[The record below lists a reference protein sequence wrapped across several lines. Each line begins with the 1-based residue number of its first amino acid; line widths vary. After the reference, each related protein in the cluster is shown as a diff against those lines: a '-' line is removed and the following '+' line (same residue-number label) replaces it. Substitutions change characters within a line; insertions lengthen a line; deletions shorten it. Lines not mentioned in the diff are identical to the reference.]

1 MKGLIAKKVGMTQ
14 VFDESGNLTPVTVI
28 RVEPNTVVATKTKET
43 CGYDAVVLGVDDM
56 KSNKANKAYA
66 GIFPENVSPKRTL
79 KEFRDFEK
87 EVKVGD
93 SVGLELFNESRF
105 LDVTATSKG
114 KGFQGVMK
122 RWGFHGGR
130 ATHGSKFHREPG
142 GTGNCTTPGHC
153 FKNTKLPGR
162 MGFRRVTVQNL
173 KIVKIDPELNVILVR
188 GAVPGNKDCTL
199 IVKSAV
205 KKLHGG
211 IRIMEKKVYSTDGK
225 ELRTITLDDKVFG
238 LPVNDDVI
246 YYAITNELANM
257 RVGTACTKG
266 RAEVHGSNA
275 KPYKQKGTGNARR
288 GDKKSPIMV
297 GGGTIFGPK
306 PRDFSYSMPKKA
318 KRLAMKSILSMQAQS
333 DRFTVVE
340 DFTVESGKTKDLVK
354 ILDNFVKGERT
365 VIVLKDDDAKIKQA
379 GRNIPS
385 LSFLSYNRL
394 RAHDLYYA
402 RKIVILEG
410 AVKNLSDFYA
420 EDKEAE

>member
-1 MKGLIAKKVGMTQ
+1 
-14 VFDESGNLTPVTVI
+14 
-28 RVEPNTVVATKTKET
+28 
-43 CGYDAVVLGVDDM
+43 
-56 KSNKANKAYA
+56 
-66 GIFPENVSPKRTL
+66 
-79 KEFRDFEK
+79 
-87 EVKVGD
+87 
-93 SVGLELFNESRF
+93 
-105 LDVTATSKG
+105 
-114 KGFQGVMK
+114 
-122 RWGFHGGR
+122 
-130 ATHGSKFHREPG
+130 
-142 GTGNCTTPGHC
+142 
-153 FKNTKLPGR
+153 
-162 MGFRRVTVQNL
+162 
-173 KIVKIDPELNVILVR
+173 
-188 GAVPGNKDCTL
+188 
-199 IVKSAV
+199 
-205 KKLHGG
+205 
-211 IRIMEKKVYSTDGK
+211 MEKKVYSTDGK

-275 KPYKQKGTGNARR
+275 NPYKQKGTGNARR